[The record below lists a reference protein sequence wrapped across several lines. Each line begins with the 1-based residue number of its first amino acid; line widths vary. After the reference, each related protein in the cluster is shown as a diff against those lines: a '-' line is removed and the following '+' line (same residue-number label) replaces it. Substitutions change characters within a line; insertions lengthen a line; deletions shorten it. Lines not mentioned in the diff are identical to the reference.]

1 MSRGSLY
8 SEEHCSCLDETSR
21 CVRFV
26 HHTKRLCVWTN
37 YKTCVKKCETESRRF
52 CQSSLHKCVNLR
64 VHRMEHATA
73 LCSCC
78 LYRRPWSELS
88 SEVPPPLLLSA
99 ASSPAAASAALPSPR
114 LRSSMRCG
122 ISIHMPVKTVYCVV
136 YTQNKPTA
144 PYLRTRQGRTTS
156 RVAVAPGHPRW
167 RLASKSSSLHF
178 KLTHTYISI

>member
-1 MSRGSLY
+1 VAALASMRRVGV
-8 SEEHCSCLDETSR
+8 
-21 CVRFV
+21 CV
-26 HHTKRLCVWTN
+26 LCTRNDSVCGQT
-37 YKTCVKKCETESRRF
+37 KTCVKKCETESRRF

-64 VHRMEHATA
+64 VHRLEHATA

-99 ASSPAAASAALPSPR
+99 ASSPAAASAALPSR

-167 RLASKSSSLHF
+167 RLASKSSTVSISNSH
-178 KLTHTYISI
+178 THIYRYKYHTTQHCRK

>member
-1 MSRGSLY
+1 MRRVGV
-8 SEEHCSCLDETSR
+8 
-21 CVRFV
+21 CV
-26 HHTKRLCVWTN
+26 LCTTRNDSVCGQT
-37 YKTCVKKCETESRRF
+37 KTCVKKCETESRRF

-99 ASSPAAASAALPSPR
+99 ASSPAAASAALPSR

-156 RVAVAPGHPRW
+156 RVAVAPGHPRCRW
-167 RLASKSSSLHF
+167 RAKAPVSISNSH
-178 KLTHTYISI
+178 THIYRYKYHTTQHCRK